1 MTAQALELLCPS
13 LADLA
18 GELGVSH
25 DTMKSYSLKRR
36 APSVQTARALA
47 HLMRKRAKALTRLA
61 DRLEHAVT
69 EGGA

>member
-36 APSVQTARALA
+36 APGPDTARALVN
-47 HLMRKRAKALTRLA
+47 LMRKRAKTLARLA
-61 DRLEHAVT
+61 DRLEQAVA
-69 EGGA
+69 EGGD

>member
-36 APSVQTARALA
+36 APSTATARALA
-47 HLMRKRAKALTRLA
+47 NLMRKRAKALTRLA
-61 DRLEHAVT
+61 DRLEKAVT
-69 EGGA
+69 EGGD